1 MGFPYGRTG
10 RYRTK
15 RQEIILD
22 CLKKQKSRFLTVDQ
36 FADLL
41 RPGDMVAGIMREGTV
56 TPV

>member
-22 CLKKQKSRFLTVDQ
+22 CLKKQKG
-36 FADLL
+36 
-41 RPGDMVAGIMREGTV
+41 GDEVSYLVKHKREYEKKSV
-56 TPV
+56 N